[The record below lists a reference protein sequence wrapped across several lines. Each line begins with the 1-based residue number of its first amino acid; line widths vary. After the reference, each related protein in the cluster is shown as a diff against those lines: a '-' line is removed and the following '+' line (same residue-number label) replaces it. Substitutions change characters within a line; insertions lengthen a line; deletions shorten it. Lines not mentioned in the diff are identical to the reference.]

1 MLRNE
6 QVLIL
11 KTDYLE
17 KNAGIMSDIVNK
29 HSDINLID
37 IFTPDPDFYNPIYK
51 NCKKKLISINCADTP
66 GIIHESTKI
75 ISDMNIEIETLQ
87 SDTETAPISGC
98 TIFNMSMVIN
108 IPKDVSTKE
117 IKLNLYTLR
126 DFYGFD
132 IDYQDIE

>member
-1 MLRNE
+1 
-6 QVLIL
+6 
-11 KTDYLE
+11 
-17 KNAGIMSDIVNK
+17 
-29 HSDINLID
+29 
-37 IFTPDPDFYNPIYK
+37 
-51 NCKKKLISINCADTP
+51 
-66 GIIHESTKI
+66 
-75 ISDMNIEIETLQ
+75 MNIEIETLQ